1 MPWFRTHG
9 RVVQNVSERIRKYR
23 LAEADQLFATSFTA
37 KLFATGSAD
46 TGFTDKLFATSFT
59 AKLFDTGFADQLP
72 GKQEGDL
79 ERIRTCRRTYGNLI

>member
-1 MPWFRTHG
+1 MQDRTHKNLMIAFKTH
-9 RVVQNVSERIRKYR
+9 REKSAMVQNTRKGCTERIRTYR

-59 AKLFDTGFADQLP
+59 AKLFDTGFADKLS
-72 GKQEGDL
+72 GK
-79 ERIRTCRRTYGNLI
+79 

>member
-9 RVVQNVSERIRKYR
+9 RVVQNVSERIRKYC

-59 AKLFDTGFADQLP
+59 AKLFDTGFAELS
-72 GKQEGDL
+72 GKSQGDP
-79 ERIRTCRRTYGNLI
+79 ERIRTCSRTYGN